1 VILVIDYLP
10 GKPAMFSFKWLRR
23 FVRRHT
29 NPIPVDRAASV
40 KQKLSLIYMMLAWNA
55 FGVVCYMIYTGRGDW
70 AKHYGY
76 KSDADSSLPPGKY

>member
-1 VILVIDYLP
+1 MLVIDYLP

-40 KQKLSLIYMMLAWNA
+40 KQKLSFIYMMLAWNA
-55 FGVVCYMIYTGRGDW
+55 FGIVCYMIYTGRGDW
-70 AKHYGY
+70 AKYYGY
-76 KSDADSSLPPGKY
+76 KSEADSLLPPGKY